1 MTAEFAYWVERNGS
15 FSLSSRTLQ
24 VPTLGDVARNYSSN
38 VQAKLAQLG
47 RDFAPEESGRLLLW
61 HGPPGCGKTW
71 ALRAL
76 ASEWRDWCTLRYVT
90 DPETLLGEPGYLV
103 NLLHMRPG
111 GRADSTWRLII
122 MEDTGELLTADAKQ
136 QAGQAVCLNVVDGL
150 LGESSQAIFLVTTNE
165 DLHSIHPAIA
175 RPGRCAQI
183 IEFGALTTDE
193 ANEWLAA
200 RGASQRV
207 STPATLAELF
217 ALRDGIDV
225 SAARR
230 RRVGFA

>member
-1 MTAEFAYWVERNGS
+1 
-15 FSLSSRTLQ
+15 
-24 VPTLGDVARNYSSN
+24 
-38 VQAKLAQLG
+38 
-47 RDFAPEESGRLLLW
+47 
-61 HGPPGCGKTW
+61 
-71 ALRAL
+71 
-76 ASEWRDWCTLRYVT
+76 
-90 DPETLLGEPGYLV
+90 
-103 NLLHMRPG
+103 MRPG

-136 QAGQAVCLNVVDGL
+136 RAGQGLSRLLNVVDGL

-200 RGASQRV
+200 HDASQRV

-230 RRVGFA
+230 RPVGFA